1 MHRSGIA
8 KLLELIAE
16 EMGEGGRAARL
27 ASKARMSGDPELRSL
42 VGLLQGW
49 RDEDFVRW
57 QKGMAGPPR
66 PPR

>member
-27 ASKARMSGDPELRSL
+27 ASKARMSGDPELRGL
-42 VGLLQGW
+42 VELLQGW
-49 RDEDFVRW
+49 RDEDFARW
-57 QKGMAGPPR
+57 QKEMAGPPR